1 MELALAA
8 VAGLVLGGTLVW
20 VVVSARAKA
29 ATAALVAGLE
39 RRAGAAEA
47 TVAEVRAQG
56 QRAAAV
62 LEALRVQLDA
72 EQEARVR
79 AETQMVEAG
88 RRVDEERRLLVDAQA
103 QLTDTFRSLAGET
116 LGAQS
121 RDFLRLADEN
131 FKIVLA
137 EARGDLGKRQEAI
150 DGLVRP
156 LAESLQS
163 FGEHV
168 RGLETTRAKAYT
180 SLEEQIKGLSAAQ
193 GQLQKETA
201 NLVTALRKPQ
211 VRGRW
216 GEMTLKRVAE
226 LAGMVEHCDFT
237 EQVTVEAAG
246 GRLRPDMVVRLPG
259 EREIVV
265 DAKVSLEA
273 YLDAVAADT
282 EETRAVHLARHAAQ
296 MRTHL
301 NQLAAKGYWEQFER
315 APEFVVMFIPGESFF
330 AAAIESDRELV
341 EDGMKK
347 SVVLA
352 TPTTLMALL
361 RAVAFG
367 WRQEQVTRNAQ
378 EISET
383 GRQLYERMSAL
394 AGHLAKIGKGLDAAA
409 LAYNGAVGSLESRVL
424 PAARRFKDLG
434 AATGDEIPQL
444 ESLKIEP
451 RSVVVPPSGDRD
463 RAGD

>member
-1 MELALAA
+1 MEIVLAAAIGLALGGALGWVAA
-8 VAGLVLGGTLVW
+8 A
-20 VVVSARAKA
+20 ARAKA
-29 ATAALVAGLE
+29 AAAALVAAAE
-39 RRAGAAEA
+39 RRAGAAEGA
-47 TVAEVRAQG
+47 VVELRAQG
-56 QRAAAV
+56 VRTAAAG
-62 LEALRVQLDA
+62 EALRCALDA
-72 EQEARVR
+72 EREARVR
-79 AETQMVEAG
+79 AETQMAEAG
-88 RRVDEERRLLVDAQA
+88 RRLAEERRLLDDARA

-121 RDFLRLADEN
+121 REFLQLAQEN
-131 FKIVLA
+131 FKAVLA
-137 EARGDLGKRQEAI
+137 EARGDLGRRQEAI

-168 RGLETTRAKAYT
+168 RGLETTREKAYT
-180 SLEEQIKGLSAAQ
+180 SLEEQIRGLAAAQ
-193 GQLQKETA
+193 GQLQRETA

-237 EQVTVEAAG
+237 EQVSVAAEA

-265 DAKVSLEA
+265 DAKVSLDA
-273 YLDAVAADT
+273 YLDAIAADT
-282 EETRAVHLARHAAQ
+282 EELRAAHLARHAAQ
-296 MRTHL
+296 LRTHL

-378 EISET
+378 QISEL
-383 GRQLYERMSAL
+383 GRLLYERMGVL
-394 AGHLAKIGKGLDAAA
+394 AAHLAKIGKGLDAAA

-434 AATGDEIPQL
+434 AATGEEIPQL
-444 ESLKIEP
+444 ESLRHEP
-451 RSVVVPPSGDRD
+451 RSSGP
-463 RAGD
+463 AAEEP

>member
-1 MELALAA
+1 MELVLAALAA
-8 VAGLVLGGTLVW
+8 ALVGAVFAW
-20 VVVSARAKA
+20 VVASSRARAA
-29 ATAALVAGLE
+29 AAARIADAE
-39 RRAGAAEA
+39 RRAGCAEGVV
-47 TVAEVRAQG
+47 TELRGQG
-56 QRAAAV
+56 QRAAADF
-62 LEALRVQLDA
+62 EALRVKLDA

-79 AETQMVEAG
+79 AETQMTETH
-88 RRVDEERRLLVDAQA
+88 RRLEEERRLLDEARA
-103 QLTDTFRSLAGET
+103 TLTDTFKSLAGET
-116 LGAQS
+116 LGTHS
-121 RDFLRLADEN
+121 RDFLRLAQEN
-131 FKIVLA
+131 LQKLLA

-156 LAESLQS
+156 LADSLKA

-168 RGLETTRAKAYT
+168 RGLETTRQRAYT
-180 SLEEQIKGLSAAQ
+180 SLEEQIKGLAAAQ

-226 LAGMVEHCDFT
+226 LAGMAEHCDFT
-237 EQVTVEAAG
+237 EQVTSQTEG
-246 GRLRPDMVVRLPG
+246 GRIRPDMIVRLPG
-259 EREIVV
+259 EREIVI

-273 YLDAVAADT
+273 YLDAVAAET
-282 EETRAVHLARHAAQ
+282 EESRAGHLARHAAQ

-330 AAAIESDRELV
+330 AAAIESDHDLV
-341 EDGMKK
+341 EDGLQKG
-347 SVVLA
+347 VVLA

-367 WRQEQVTRNAQ
+367 WRQESVARNAQ
-378 EISET
+378 EISDL
-383 GRQLYERMSAL
+383 GRELYERMRVL
-394 AGHLAKIGKGLDAAA
+394 AGHLGKIGKGLDGATS
-409 LAYNGAVGSLESRVL
+409 AYNSAVGSLESRVL

-434 AATGDEIPQL
+434 AATGEEIPEL
-444 ESLKIEP
+444 EPLKNDPRALAAPADNEP
-451 RSVVVPPSGDRD
+451 
-463 RAGD
+463 

>member
-1 MELALAA
+1 M
-8 VAGLVLGGTLVW
+8 
-20 VVVSARAKA
+20 
-29 ATAALVAGLE
+29 
-39 RRAGAAEA
+39 
-47 TVAEVRAQG
+47 
-56 QRAAAV
+56 
-62 LEALRVQLDA
+62 
-72 EQEARVR
+72 
-79 AETQMVEAG
+79 
-88 RRVDEERRLLVDAQA
+88 
-103 QLTDTFRSLAGET
+103 
-116 LGAQS
+116 
-121 RDFLRLADEN
+121 
-131 FKIVLA
+131 
-137 EARGDLGKRQEAI
+137 
-150 DGLVRP
+150 RP
-156 LAESLQS
+156 LAESLKQ

-168 RGLETTRAKAYT
+168 RGLETTREKAYT

-237 EQVTVEAAG
+237 EQVTVEAEG

-282 EETRAVHLARHAAQ
+282 EELRAGHLARHAAQ

-301 NQLAAKGYWEQFER
+301 NQLAAKGYWEQFDR

-330 AAAIESDRELV
+330 AAAIESDRDLV

-378 EISET
+378 EISDL
-383 GRQLYERMSAL
+383 GRQVYERMSVL
-394 AGHLAKIGKGLDAAA
+394 AGHLAKIGKGLDAADGRLQQRRRLAGVAGAAGGAALQGSGRGDRRGDPGARVAEERAAGAGGARRQRA
-409 LAYNGAVGSLESRVL
+409 LAAAVRR
-424 PAARRFKDLG
+424 ARRYWNSASIC
-434 AATGDEIPQL
+434 AAYFSAITFRRIFIVCVNSSPTAN
-444 ESLKIEP
+444 S
-451 RSVVVPPSGDRD
+451 RSSSATRGMRS
-463 RAGD
+463 

>member
-1 MELALAA
+1 METALAA
-8 VAGLVLGGTLVW
+8 LAGALIAGLLAWFVG
-20 VVVSARAKA
+20 SSRAR
-29 ATAALVAGLE
+29 TAVAVLVADAE
-39 RRAGAAEA
+39 RRAGAAEGV
-47 TVAEVRAQG
+47 VAELRAQA
-56 QRAAAV
+56 QRAAADFDV
-62 LEALRVQLDA
+62 LRVKLDA

-79 AETQMVEAG
+79 AETQMVETHQ
-88 RRVDEERRLLVDAQA
+88 RLEEERRLLDDARA
-103 QLTDTFRSLAGET
+103 RLTDTFRSLAGET
-116 LGAQS
+116 LGAHS
-121 RDFLRLADEN
+121 RDFLRLAQEN
-131 FKIVLA
+131 LQTVLA

-156 LAESLQS
+156 LNDSLKRFDEQI
-163 FGEHV
+163 
-168 RGLETTRAKAYT
+168 RGLESTRLKAYT
-180 SLEEQIKGLSAAQ
+180 SLEEQIKGLSLAQ

-237 EQVTVEAAG
+237 EQVSTTVEG
-246 GRLRPDMVVRLPG
+246 GRVRPDMVVRLPG
-259 EREIVV
+259 DREIVV

-282 EETRAVHLARHAAQ
+282 EERRAEHLARHAAQ

-301 NQLAAKGYWEQFER
+301 DQLAAKSYWEQFAR

-341 EDGMKK
+341 EDGLKK
-347 SVVLA
+347 SVILA
-352 TPTTLMALL
+352 TPTTLMALM

-367 WRQEQVTRNAQ
+367 WRQEQVARNAQ
-378 EISET
+378 EISDL
-383 GRQLYERMSAL
+383 GREVYERMRVL
-394 AGHLAKIGKGLDAAA
+394 AGHLGKIGKGLDAATG
-409 LAYNGAVGSLESRVL
+409 AYNSAVGSLESRVL

-434 AATGDEIPQL
+434 AATGEEIPEL
-444 ESLKIEP
+444 EPLKNDP
-451 RSVVVPPSGDRD
+451 RAVSVPSDD
-463 RAGD
+463 NAP

>member
-1 MELALAA
+1 MDIALAA
-8 VAGLVLGGTLVW
+8 VIGVVIGCGLGWLIA
-20 VVVSARAKA
+20 SARARA
-29 ATAALVAGLE
+29 ALAALVADAE
-39 RRAGAAEA
+39 RRAGAAEGV
-47 TVAEVRAQG
+47 VAELRAQG
-56 QRAAAV
+56 LRAAAGC
-62 LEALRVQLDA
+62 EALRVKLDA

-79 AETQMVEAG
+79 AETQMVETHQ
-88 RRVDEERRLLVDAQA
+88 RLDEERRLLDDARA
-103 QLTDTFRSLAGET
+103 KLTDTFRSLAGET
-116 LGAQS
+116 LGAHS
-121 RDFLRLADEN
+121 RDFLRLAQEN
-131 FKIVLA
+131 LKTVLA

-156 LAESLQS
+156 LAESLKQ

-168 RGLETTRAKAYT
+168 RGLEMTREKAYT

-237 EQVTVEAAG
+237 EQVTVAAEG
-246 GRLRPDMVVRLPG
+246 GRIRPDMVVRLPG

-282 EETRAVHLARHAAQ
+282 EELRAGHLARHAAQ

-301 NQLAAKGYWEQFER
+301 NQLAAKGYWEQFAR
-315 APEFVVMFIPGESFF
+315 TPEFVVMFIPGESFF

-378 EISET
+378 EISDL
-383 GRQLYERMSAL
+383 GREVYERMRVL
-394 AGHLAKIGKGLDAAA
+394 AGHLARIGKGLDAATF
-409 LAYNGAVGSLESRVL
+409 AYNSAVGSLESRVL

-434 AATGDEIPQL
+434 AATSEEIPEL
-444 ESLKIEP
+444 ESLKNEP
-451 RSVVVPPSGDRD
+451 RNISIPSDD
-463 RAGD
+463 EL

>member
-1 MELALAA
+1 MEYLVGGL
-8 VAGLVLGGTLVW
+8 AGLAVGALLAW
-20 VVVSARAKA
+20 
-29 ATAALVAGLE
+29 LVAAARTRASASQLSEAE
-39 RRAGAAEA
+39 RRAGAAEGI
-47 TVAEVRAQG
+47 VAELRAQA
-56 QRAAAV
+56 QRAASDF
-62 LEALRVQLDA
+62 ESLRVKLDA

-79 AETQMVEAG
+79 AETQMAEAHL
-88 RRVDEERRLLVDAQA
+88 RLEEERRLLDEARA
-103 QLTDTFRSLAGET
+103 KLTDTFKALAGEA
-116 LGAQS
+116 LGAHS
-121 RDFLRLADEN
+121 KDFLRLAQEN
-131 FKIVLA
+131 LQKLLA

-156 LAESLQS
+156 IAETLRQ

-168 RGLETTRAKAYT
+168 RCLETTRQKAYT

-237 EQVTVEAAG
+237 EQVSAPGEG
-246 GRLRPDMVVRLPG
+246 GRIRPDMVVRLPG
-259 EREIVV
+259 DRDIVV

-273 YLDAVAADT
+273 YLDAVAAET
-282 EETRAVHLARHAAQ
+282 EERRGEHLARHAAQ

-301 NQLAAKGYWEQFER
+301 NQLSAKGYWEQFDR

-330 AAAIESDRELV
+330 AAAIESDHELV
-341 EDGMKK
+341 EDGLKK
-347 SVVLA
+347 GVVLA

-367 WRQEQVTRNAQ
+367 WRQEQVARNAQ
-378 EISET
+378 EISDL
-383 GRQLYERMSAL
+383 GRELYERMRVL
-394 AGHLAKIGKGLDAAA
+394 AGHLGRIGKGLEGATG
-409 LAYNGAVGSLESRVL
+409 AYNSAVGSLEARVL

-434 AATGDEIPQL
+434 AATGDEIPPL
-444 ESLKIEP
+444 EPLKNDP
-451 RSVVVPPSGDRD
+451 RALGVQPEDQSADSRI
-463 RAGD
+463 